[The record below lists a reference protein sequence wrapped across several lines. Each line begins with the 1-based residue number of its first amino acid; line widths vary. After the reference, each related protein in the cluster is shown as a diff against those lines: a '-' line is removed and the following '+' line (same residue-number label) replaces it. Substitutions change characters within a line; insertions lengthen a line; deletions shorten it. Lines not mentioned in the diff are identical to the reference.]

1 MAAAANTEATLS
13 KRRSPR
19 FSERQKAKSRKSDK
33 DESGE
38 AETTRN
44 KQLDTVQGVP
54 TSLGCNMRN
63 DIFRW
68 KA

>member
-1 MAAAANTEATLS
+1 MAATNRGYFVQT
-13 KRRSPR
+13 PIFR

-44 KQLDTVQGVP
+44 KQLDTVQGAPLSFGYFV
-54 TSLGCNMRN
+54 GKRN
-63 DIFRW
+63 FISF
-68 KA
+68 